1 MSISLTLIAIS
12 RCLMS
17 LSFRSFL
24 LLCLSFKFC
33 FYIYLYNITNMFH
46 WLGWDQWI
54 EISWEWNYLLFH
66 LNSCWKNQFSLSVPE
81 LVGFCLKWC
90 CIYIFDVIVVI
101 MVDHF
106 SHQLAL
112 EERTIWLH
120 VCSVNSCER
129 YFELYHWIFDMHL
142 INLIFLFSLKHGLLC
157 CNLCT

>member
-17 LSFRSFL
+17 LSFQSFL

-66 LNSCWKNQFSLSVPE
+66 LNSCWKNPILSYFSPWTSRILFE
-81 LVGFCLKWC
+81 MMLH
-90 CIYIFDVIVVI
+90 IYIWCNCC
-101 MVDHF
+101 DHGRSF
-106 SHQLAL
+106 LTSVSFGGANHLA
-112 EERTIWLH
+112 
-120 VCSVNSCER
+120 SC
-129 YFELYHWIFDMHL
+129 
-142 INLIFLFSLKHGLLC
+142 LLC
-157 CNLCT
+157 KQLRKIFWIVSLNIWHASD